1 MLKFSS
7 WVFVVVSWVFLSL
20 VSDMPIIWKSFFYF
34 DMRLSNS
41 SKWNDNKLMFTWN
54 KEKGLSMSRKVEFI
68 SLIIKYLVMLLSELI
83 ALMKISVLEIA
94 GFVIWANL
102 NCFPM
107 TVYLNSLSFRTE
119 YGRNVLVQSIQ
130 YQWDISHIR

>member
-1 MLKFSS
+1 MLKFSN

>member
-1 MLKFSS
+1 MLKFSN

-94 GFVIWANL
+94 GFVIANL